1 MMKPKRTVCQSVPG
15 SESEVRRL
23 SLCPRRGG
31 APPPRGDLKGGAGK
45 EGVER
50 SRYLPTIPPAP
61 PHLCAPLFSLHLL
74 LPSRARPAPASC
86 LRLTLFKDVWCVRGV
101 CLYRKTQ
108 ERCDV

>member
-1 MMKPKRTVCQSVPG
+1 MKPKRTVCQSVPG

-61 PHLCAPLFSLHLL
+61 PHSELLFLPPSFVAFTRSTRSGFLSAADLVQRRLVCARRVSV
-74 LPSRARPAPASC
+74 SKNTRE
-86 LRLTLFKDVWCVRGV
+86 V
-101 CLYRKTQ
+101 
-108 ERCDV
+108 